1 MTPLATATAILL
13 ALATAGTAAAGPPP
27 VPPDAGFGGALEVG
41 LALTDTAGRPIE
53 RPVAG
58 VPFRVVATLA
68 EPGAGRPASAAHLSG
83 WIRPVESSNG
93 ACSAAARAY
102 FATDGALPRGSTD
115 LERSLY
121 AVRHEDGTVSIVDW
135 ERSIASANI
144 LAMIRA
150 PALVGPLV
158 PDPAAFAFVGPTADG
173 GRIRIDAAEGTT
185 AVPLADG
192 ADAAAPALTTPDG
205 WLARGARLHPPGGA
219 AVALPAPAIALAP
232 VPPADDGAGPGAL
245 VLLADGRAL
254 LADPA
259 GRLAPPV
266 AGPAGATAA
275 ARSPEAGA
283 TLFVTGGARAV
294 IDYGAGARIEVPLP
308 APASRIAV
316 APGGALALAWA
327 PGSPAV
333 SLLDVATGGLVQA
346 VELNRAPLDQGVR
359 EAVLADGL
367 AVLLLGRLDFAV
379 VIDLAQARRGEPAAV
394 RPVRL
399 GPAVASPPAG
409 GGPYLVASRR
419 GPGVLALHP
428 DLATVFP
435 IMRDSGN
442 ASAPMNGFRIR
453 GARPLSIAELVG
465 GLVPAGPGRYAAAT
479 VLATGGPHEVIVS
492 GGAGRFTACARFDV
506 DGPAAVGLAL
516 RLEAVAARTAAGA
529 ATLDLRI
536 LDDDGVPQAWP
547 AGMPL
552 LLQSLDGGWRVSAVA
567 APVDAERHR
576 ASLAV
581 LPAGEISVAVDET
594 LPAGVSIRPAT
605 FALP

>member
-1 MTPLATATAILL
+1 MLL
-13 ALATAGTAAAGPPP
+13 AALTAGTAAAGPPP
-27 VPPDAGFGGALEVG
+27 APPDPGFGGALDVG
-41 LALTDTAGRPIE
+41 LALTDTAGVPIE
-53 RPVAG
+53 RPAAG

-68 EPGAGRPASAAHLSG
+68 EPGAGRPAAAAHPSG
-83 WIRPVESSNG
+83 WIRPVETSNG
-93 ACSAAARAY
+93 TCSAAARAY
-102 FATDGALPRGSTD
+102 FATDGALPRGGTN

-144 LAMIRA
+144 LAMTPA

-173 GRIRIDAAEGTT
+173 GRVRIDAAEGTT
-185 AVPLADG
+185 AVPLP
-192 ADAAAPALTTPDG
+192 ADAPDGDLADAPALATPDG
-205 WLARGARLHPPGGA
+205 WLARGVHLHPPGGA
-219 AVALPAPAIALAP
+219 TVPLPAPAVALAA
-232 VPPADDGAGPGAL
+232 VPPVADGAGPGAL

-275 ARSPEAGA
+275 ARSAEAGA
-283 TLFVTGGARAV
+283 TLFVTGAARAV

-333 SLLDVATGGLVQA
+333 SLLDVATGSLVQA

-359 EAVLADGL
+359 EAVLAEGL
-367 AVLLLGRLDFAV
+367 AVLLLDRLDFAV

-409 GGPYLVASRR
+409 GGPYLLASRR

-453 GARPLSIAELVG
+453 GARPLSIAELAG

-479 VLATGGPHEVIVS
+479 VLATGGPHEVVVS
-492 GGAGRFTACARFDV
+492 GGPGRFTACARFDV
-506 DGPAAVGLAL
+506 DGPAATGLAL
-516 RLEAVAARTAAGA
+516 RLEAVAAPAAVGA
-529 ATLDLRI
+529 ATLELRI
-536 LDDDGVPQAWP
+536 LDGDGVPQAWP
-547 AGMPL
+547 GGMPL
-552 LLQSLDGGWRVSAVA
+552 LLQSLDGGWRASAVA
-567 APVDAERHR
+567 APIDAERHR
-576 ASLAV
+576 ATFAD
-581 LPAGEISVAVDET
+581 LPSGEISVAFDQA
-594 LPAGVSIRPAT
+594 LPPGVSVRPAT